1 MKTRIFALMLALVLA
16 LCVTALAEDQVTV
29 TVYDSDGLTVLNE
42 IKVDKGTKLTEADLG
57 VAKEGYQLS
66 GVFVTPALLRAYDGR
81 AIDADT
87 SLFTAWK
94 SAVEDTRAW
103 MLAGSLTGYPAN
115 NWGHAWPQD
124 DFLLQPVEGK
134 FNTYYIELN
143 LYKGDEF
150 KIAVISQDYV
160 WGDNLGSTMLADRT
174 YIAGGE
180 DAFATGANCKVLED
194 GLYGLTFVTDAETL
208 ELCKLYVERLGDA
221 AAPEYIFDL
230 AIHGSFVKDADG
242 NGWSE
247 ADQIP
252 LTQNGAD
259 YWWYGE
265 FETDEEGEF
274 GIKNRGTVAW
284 FAADDGNIKVEPGK
298 YIVYVGL
305 TPNNEKEF
313 IDLGTP
319 AYYVVG
325 TCGNK
330 GWGGDAREENE
341 AYKMTKNED
350 GTYTLAVTFTEA
362 DTDSWTDG
370 KVAFKVVYGACGRV
384 ANEYWFGTETGDNIM
399 VAPGAYI
406 ITFNPADGTVT
417 AVAAE

>member
-1 MKTRIFALMLALVLA
+1 MKTRFFALVLA
-16 LCVTALAEDQVTV
+16 LLLALACTALAEDQVTV
-29 TVYDSDGLTVLNE
+29 TVFDSDGLTVLNE
-42 IKVDKGTKLTEADLG
+42 IKVEKGKSLTEEDLG
-57 VAKEGYQLS
+57 VSKEGYTLS

-81 AIDADT
+81 AIEADT
-87 SLFTAWK
+87 SLFVAWQ
-94 SAVEDTRAW
+94 SANEDTRAW
-103 MLAGSLTGYPAN
+103 MLAGSLAGYPEN

-124 DFLLQPVEGK
+124 DYLLQPVEGE
-134 FNTYYIELN
+134 FNTFAIEVN
-143 LYKGDEF
+143 LYKNDEF
-150 KIAVISQDYV
+150 KIAVIDQDYN

-194 GLYGLTFVTDAETL
+194 GFYRLTFVTDAETL

-230 AIHGSFVKDADG
+230 AIHGSFVKDKDG
-242 NGWSE
+242 NPWSE

-259 YWWYGE
+259 YMWYGE
-265 FETDEEGEF
+265 FETEEEGEF
-274 GIKNRGTVAW
+274 GIKNRGTSAW
-284 FAADDGNIKVEPGK
+284 FAADDGNIVVEPGK

-305 TPNNEKEF
+305 TPDNQKDF

-330 GWGGDAREENE
+330 GWGGDAIETNE
-341 AYKMTKNED
+341 AYQLKANED
-350 GTYTLAVTFTEA
+350 GTYSLDVTFTED

-384 ANEYWFGTETGDNIM
+384 ANEHWFGTETGDNIM
-399 VAPGAYI
+399 VAPGAYT
-406 ITFNPADGTVT
+406 ITFDPAAKTVT
-417 AVAAE
+417 VK

>member
-1 MKTRIFALMLALVLA
+1 MKTRIFALLLAFALA
-16 LCVTALAEDQVTV
+16 LCCTALAEEKVTV

-42 IKVDKGTKLTEADLG
+42 IEVEKGTVLTNEDLG

-81 AIDADT
+81 AITADT

-94 SAVEDTRAW
+94 SAVADERAW
-103 MLAGSLTGYPAN
+103 MLAGSLAGYPAN

-134 FNTYYIELN
+134 FNTFYIELN
-143 LYKGDEF
+143 LYKNDEF
-150 KIAVISQDYV
+150 KIAVIDQDYN
-160 WGDNLGSTMLADRT
+160 WGDNLGSTMLTDRT

-221 AAPEYIFDL
+221 AEAEYIFDL

-252 LTQNGAD
+252 LTRNDAD
-259 YWWYGE
+259 FMWYGE
-265 FETDEEGEF
+265 FETEEAGEF

-284 FAADDGNIKVEPGK
+284 FAGDDGANIQVEPGK

-305 TPNNEKEF
+305 TPSNEREYV
-313 IDLGTP
+313 DVGTP
-319 AYYVVG
+319 AYYIVG
-325 TCGNK
+325 TCGDK
-330 GWGGDAREENE
+330 GWGADAKEENE
-341 AYKMTKNED
+341 AYRLAEQED
-350 GTYTLAVTFTEA
+350 GTFALDVTFTEA

-370 KVAFKVVYGACGRV
+370 KVAFKVAYGACGHV
-384 ANEYWFGTETGDNIM
+384 ANACWFGTETGENIM
-399 VAPGAYI
+399 VAPGAHTI
-406 ITFNPADGTVT
+406 VLNPADGTVT
-417 AVAAE
+417 VK

>member
-1 MKTRIFALMLALVLA
+1 MKTRFFALALALLLA
-16 LCVTALAEDQVTV
+16 LTCLAAAEAVQVTV

-42 IKVDKGTKLTEADLG
+42 VKVAKGTVLTEDMLG
-57 VAKEGYQLS
+57 VAKEGYTLS

-81 AIDADT
+81 PIENDT
-87 SLFTAWK
+87 SLFVAWQ
-94 SAVEDTRAW
+94 SAKVDERPW
-103 MLAGSLTGYPAN
+103 MLAGSLAGYPAN

-124 DFLLQPVEGK
+124 DFRLQPVEGE
-134 FNTYYIELN
+134 FNTFAIELN
-143 LYKGDEF
+143 LYKNDEF
-150 KIAVISQDYV
+150 KIAVIDQDYN

-194 GLYGLTFVTDAETL
+194 GLYRLTFVTDAETL

-247 ADQIP
+247 ANQIP
-252 LTQNGAD
+252 LTQNGSD

-265 FETDEEGEF
+265 FETAEDGEF

-284 FAADDGNIKVEPGK
+284 FAADDGNIQVAPGK

-313 IDLGTP
+313 IDVGTP

-330 GWGGDAREENE
+330 AWGGDAIETNE
-341 AYKMTKNED
+341 AYQMKAAED
-350 GTYTLAVTFTEA
+350 GTYTLDVNFTEA

-399 VAPGAYI
+399 VAPGAYT
-406 ITFNPADGTVT
+406 ITFDPASKTVT
-417 AVAAE
+417 VK

>member
-1 MKTRIFALMLALVLA
+1 MKTRFVALLLALVMA
-16 LCVTALAEDQVTV
+16 LCCTALAEDQVTV

-42 IKVDKGTKLTEADLG
+42 FKVDKGTALTEEDLG
-57 VAKEGYQLS
+57 VSKDGYELS
-66 GVFVTPALLRAYDGR
+66 GVFVTPALLRPYDGA

-87 SLFTAWK
+87 SLFTAWQ
-94 SAVEDTRAW
+94 SANVDEREW
-103 MLAGSLTGYPAN
+103 IVAGSLTGYPDN
-115 NWGHAWPQD
+115 NWGHVWPQD
-124 DFLLQPVEGK
+124 DFRLQPVEGE
-134 FNTYYIELN
+134 FNTFYIELN
-143 LYKGDEF
+143 LYKNDEF
-150 KIAVISQDYV
+150 KIAVIDEDYN

-221 AAPEYIFDL
+221 AEAEYVFDL

-252 LTQNGAD
+252 LTRND
-259 YWWYGE
+259 SDFMWYGE
-265 FETDEEGEF
+265 FETEEEGEF

-284 FAADDGNIKVEPGK
+284 FAADDGNIVVEPGK

-305 TPNNEKEF
+305 TQDNQKDF
-313 IDLGTP
+313 IDIGTP

-330 GWGGDAREENE
+330 AWGSDAIETNE
-341 AYKMTKNED
+341 AYQMKEQED
-350 GTYTLAVTFTEA
+350 GTYTLDVTFTDA

-384 ANEYWFGTETGDNIM
+384 ANACWFGTADGDNIM
-399 VAPGAYI
+399 VDPGEYT
-406 ITFNPADGTVT
+406 ITFNPEDGSVTVQ
-417 AVAAE
+417 

>member
-1 MKTRIFALMLALVLA
+1 MKTRFFALVLA
-16 LCVTALAEDQVTV
+16 LLLALACTALAEDQVTV
-29 TVYDSDGLTVLNE
+29 TVFDSDGLTVLNE
-42 IKVDKGTKLTEADLG
+42 IKVEKGKSLTEEDLG
-57 VAKEGYQLS
+57 VSKEGYTLS

-81 AIDADT
+81 AIEADT
-87 SLFTAWK
+87 SLFVAWQ
-94 SAVEDTRAW
+94 SANEDTRAW
-103 MLAGSLTGYPAN
+103 MLAGSLAGYPEN

-124 DFLLQPVEGK
+124 DYLLQPVEGE
-134 FNTYYIELN
+134 FNTFAIEVN
-143 LYKGDEF
+143 LYKNDEF
-150 KIAVISQDYV
+150 KIAVIDQDYN

-194 GLYGLTFVTDAETL
+194 GFYRLTFVTDAETL

-230 AIHGSFVKDADG
+230 AIHGSFVKDKDG
-242 NGWSE
+242 NPWSE

-259 YWWYGE
+259 YMWYGE
-265 FETDEEGEF
+265 FETEEEGEF
-274 GIKNRGTVAW
+274 GIKNRGTSAW
-284 FAADDGNIKVEPGK
+284 FAADDGNIVVEPGK

-305 TPNNEKEF
+305 TPDNQKDF

-330 GWGGDAREENE
+330 GWGGDAIETNE
-341 AYKMTKNED
+341 AYQLKANED
-350 GTYTLAVTFTEA
+350 GTYSLDVTFTED

-384 ANEYWFGTETGDNIM
+384 ANEHWFGTETGDNIM
-399 VAPGAYI
+399 VAPGAYT
-406 ITFNPADGTVT
+406 ITFDPASKTVT
-417 AVAAE
+417 VK

>member
-1 MKTRIFALMLALVLA
+1 MKTRIFALVLA
-16 LCVTALAEDQVTV
+16 LALALCCIALAEDKVTV

-42 IKVDKGTKLTEADLG
+42 IEVEKGTTLTDEDLG

-81 AIDADT
+81 AITADT

-94 SAVEDTRAW
+94 SAVADERPW
-103 MLAGSLTGYPAN
+103 MLAGSLAGYPAN

-124 DFLLQPVEGK
+124 DFLLKPVEGK
-134 FNTYYIELN
+134 FNTFEIEVN
-143 LYKGDEF
+143 LYQNDEF

-180 DAFATGANCKVLED
+180 DAFATGANCKVLQD
-194 GLYGLTFVTDAETL
+194 GLYRLTFVTDAETL

-221 AAPEYIFDL
+221 AEAEYVFDL
-230 AIHGSFVKDADG
+230 AIHGSFVKDAEG

-252 LTQNGAD
+252 LKRNGSD
-259 YWWYGE
+259 FMWYGE
-265 FETDEEGEF
+265 FETEEAGEF
-274 GIKNRGTVAW
+274 GIKNRGTSAW
-284 FAADDGNIKVEPGK
+284 FAGDDGANIPVEPGK

-305 TPNNEKEF
+305 TEKNERVYVS
-313 IDLGTP
+313 LGTP

-325 TCGNK
+325 TCGR
-330 GWGGDAREENE
+330 GAWGEDANEENE
-341 AYKMTKNED
+341 AFRLAPQED
-350 GTYTLAVTFTEA
+350 GTYALTVTFTEDDTA
-362 DTDSWTDG
+362 DWTDG
-370 KVAFKVVYGACGRV
+370 KVAFKVAYGACGKV
-384 ANEYWFGTETGDNIM
+384 ANECWFGTESGENIM
-399 VAPGAYI
+399 ADLGEHT

-417 AVAAE
+417 VK